1 MSQSCDCNK
10 ELKLLFSCAGCAD
23 VGEMADR
30 ASRALSR
37 EGVGKLY
44 CLAGIG
50 AGLSNFIDQ
59 TKSASKV
66 LMIDGCSV
74 DCGKKILE
82 KNGIDNFYSLRIT
95 DLGFEKGKTTVT
107 DETVEAAVSKAKTTI
122 MGMGY
127 AY

>member
-1 MSQSCDCNK
+1 
-10 ELKLLFSCAGCAD
+10 LFSCAGCAD
-23 VGEMADR
+23 VGEMSDR
-30 ASRALSR
+30 AARVLSR

-50 AGLSNFIDQ
+50 AGLSSFIDQ
-59 TKSASKV
+59 TKTASKV

-82 KNGIDNFYSLRIT
+82 KNGIDQFYALRIT

-107 DETVEAAVSKAKTTI
+107 DETVGAAVSKVKNSI
-122 MGMGY
+122 MEIGY
-127 AY
+127 AN